1 MPGLQATLVLSVGKT
16 LRCRPT
22 DAQYRAMYNNGDIT
36 SYKVGGINPH
46 GLKMDQEPMALA
58 FSHGPV
64 VRFTTLCAVAASES
78 DLTGTP

>member
-1 MPGLQATLVLSVGKT
+1 
-16 LRCRPT
+16 
-22 DAQYRAMYNNGDIT
+22 MYNNGDIT